1 MMTEATMAAR
11 TDQKWST
18 ALIRRMARL
27 AAREMSTA
35 QIAKA
40 LGLTRG
46 QVLGK
51 MHRLSLKT
59 KNQPRKWLNT
69 ALVEKLTELTDQRL
83 SASEIGQALGLT
95 RRQVTYRMRHLGL
108 KTNPKSEWSAWQ
120 VEKITELI
128 NQGLSHGG
136 IAKALGLTRGQ
147 VLGKMR
153 RLGLKTKNAAN
164 TKKGRR
170 RKVAHLESAA

>member
-1 MMTEATMAAR
+1 MTKLA
-11 TDQKWST
+11 DQG
-18 ALIRRMARL
+18 
-27 AAREMSTA
+27 MSAA

-51 MHRLSLKT
+51 
-59 KNQPRKWLNT
+59 
-69 ALVEKLTELTDQRL
+69 
-83 SASEIGQALGLT
+83 I
-95 RRQVTYRMRHLGL
+95 RRLGL
-108 KTNPKSEWSAWQ
+108 KTNPKTEWPAGTA
-120 VEKITELI
+120 EKMTELI
-128 NQGLSHGG
+128 GKGLSHSG

-164 TKKGRR
+164 SKKDRP
-170 RKVAHLESAA
+170 RKVAPFEAAA